1 MARLHRSCPP
11 GYTQHV
17 IQRGNNRAP
26 CFGDDA
32 DRYQYIEW
40 LAEYAQEFA
49 VAVHAWVLMTNHVHL
64 LATPSTEGGLSRLL
78 QFLGRRYVRY
88 FNRTWQ
94 RTGTLWEGRF
104 KSCVVQGVH
113 YALRCHV
120 YIEMNPVRAGMVS
133 RPGEYQ
139 HSSYRC
145 HAAGGSHV
153 LWTPHPEYLALG
165 ADQAQ
170 RLETYQRLLSARSA
184 ADAQQ
189 IRDATH
195 KGLALGTAQF
205 KNQLEQLHH
214 RRLRPATLGRPK
226 KISSDPN

>member
-26 CFGDDA
+26 CFGDNA
-32 DRYQYIEW
+32 DRYQYMEW
-40 LAEYAQEFA
+40 LTEYAQEFA

-64 LATPSTEGGLSRLL
+64 LATPSTEGGLSRLM

-88 FNRTWQ
+88 FNKTCQ

-113 YALRCHV
+113 YALRRDV

-145 HAAGGSHV
+145 HAAGRKFHR
-153 LWTPHPEYLALG
+153 TPISPARRPLYCRQADGGQCAPLEFMTPNVVRPLA
-165 ADQAQ
+165 
-170 RLETYQRLLSARSA
+170 R
-184 ADAQQ
+184 
-189 IRDATH
+189 
-195 KGLALGTAQF
+195 
-205 KNQLEQLHH
+205 
-214 RRLRPATLGRPK
+214 
-226 KISSDPN
+226 